1 MIYNRKVL
9 VVEDK
14 TETFESICEVLD
26 KNGYEYH
33 CACSIKA
40 ARDMLKRDS
49 FDIILCDIVMPD
61 GSGLDLLE
69 TLQEYIITTPFVAL
83 TGSNNVELLKDALT
97 NGASDYLTRPFNLQ
111 NLPMIIERNLERKK
125 LNKERNFLDNGSI
138 MLKTIKALI
147 TALEAKDRYTSGHSQ
162 RVANWAKR
170 MGEALG
176 LTKEDLFTLHLSAIL
191 HDIGKIGM
199 PDKILH
205 KSGSLLKMEYRTAK
219 EHTVIGSRIV
229 AEIDELTEV
238 ASVIRHHHER
248 YDGKGY
254 PDGLQG
260 DAIPLLARILAI
272 VDAYEA
278 IISQRTY
285 RARQPSEIAL
295 EEIAMHSG
303 RQFDPELVDIFVQVV
318 QDEADNKL
326 KQAVS

>member
-1 MIYNRKVL
+1 
-9 VVEDK
+9 
-14 TETFESICEVLD
+14 
-26 KNGYEYH
+26 
-33 CACSIKA
+33 
-40 ARDMLKRDS
+40 
-49 FDIILCDIVMPD
+49 
-61 GSGLDLLE
+61 
-69 TLQEYIITTPFVAL
+69 
-83 TGSNNVELLKDALT
+83 
-97 NGASDYLTRPFNLQ
+97 
-111 NLPMIIERNLERKK
+111 MIIERNLERKK

-318 QDEADNKL
+318 QDEADKKL